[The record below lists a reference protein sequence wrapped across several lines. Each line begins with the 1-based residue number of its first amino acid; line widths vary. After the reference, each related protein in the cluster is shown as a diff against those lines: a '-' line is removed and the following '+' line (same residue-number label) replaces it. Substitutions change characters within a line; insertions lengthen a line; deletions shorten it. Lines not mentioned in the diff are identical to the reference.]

1 MKKLITAV
9 LLAASF
15 MAGANYTAN
24 AYDYHQKQERYI
36 EKLQKELNLTQDQV
50 EKIKQIKQAQR
61 EEMKEFMK
69 QHKNPVLEATK
80 NGNFDKEAFKNTVVE
95 NAKNMAEIR
104 AKYLEKMFS
113 VLNED
118 QKKKFIEIMKERVD
132 RMHEKMHKE
141 F

>member
-9 LLAASF
+9 LVAASF

-24 AYDYHQKQERYI
+24 AHEHNQKQEKYI
-36 EKLQKELNLTQDQV
+36 EKLQKDLNLTQEQV
-50 EKIKQIKQAQR
+50 EKIKQLKQAER

-80 NGNFDKEAFKNTVVE
+80 NGNFDKEVFKNTVVE
-95 NAKNMAEIR
+95 NAKKMAEMR

-113 VLNED
+113 ILNED
-118 QKKKFIEIMKERVD
+118 QKKKFLEIMKERIEK
-132 RMHEKMHKE
+132 MHEKMHKE